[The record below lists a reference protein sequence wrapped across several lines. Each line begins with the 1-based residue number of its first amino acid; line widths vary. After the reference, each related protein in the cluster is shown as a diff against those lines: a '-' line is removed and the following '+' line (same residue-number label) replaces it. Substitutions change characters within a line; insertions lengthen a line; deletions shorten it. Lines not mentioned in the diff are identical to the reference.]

1 MTVGTN
7 IAYGPLSLHGN
18 NHQKLQKRAMKVDQ
32 DYDRATPTNLNESS
46 YIKRPPG
53 FLVCVC
59 WRKGWGGN

>member
-7 IAYGPLSLHGN
+7 IAYGPLSLRGN

-46 YIKRPPG
+46 
-53 FLVCVC
+53 
-59 WRKGWGGN
+59 